1 MQSFTK
7 RAISLMLALILCVGV
22 LSGIRLPVSAANTVD
37 YVYGS
42 PTEISKYTNVIYNW
56 GTRGEVA
63 TFLSPNAEAFYAEN
77 NVVYSELSKLSGS
90 STTSVNTSELYIA
103 LKALVTDNQTAT
115 TSYDD
120 TRYLYRFTDC
130 QGSARTDDSISCFYS
145 GNDIGPGWD
154 SGSTWNREHTWPN
167 SKGDANGNGENDI
180 MMLRPTSSKINSGR
194 GNKAYGEVTNTNYYN
209 PNDVSDGTYDLR
221 GDVARIILYV
231 YTRWPDNKTTDYM
244 WGAGG
249 VIESKEVL
257 LKWMKEDP
265 VDTWEMGRNDSVE
278 SITGTR
284 NVYVDYPELAFLLF
298 NEQVPAMQTPSGGK
312 DVDAPAYTVSAV
324 SNNASYGTVSVSGN
338 VITATPKTGCY
349 VDGYT
354 VTSGTATVVQNGNV
368 FTVTPSSNCTVRI
381 NFAQTPVVPDPPVVP
396 DTPVDGVQVMAH
408 NVYFDDYLQI
418 MYAVYVPEGKTID
431 KIVLS
436 DGTNEFKAVPFD
448 DGTPAPVVSGKTCQR
463 YVAANGVALQN
474 MDTVVTASIYVDS
487 AVAATD
493 EYSILQYLHKRLI
506 VGKPDANQRA
516 MYENLLDLAEK
527 MQIALPGYEV
537 TVHDTSYV
545 QVINGTVG
553 GKTEAMLEVGK
564 AIGTVAPAV
573 APGENQKLVWT
584 VTPYTDSGVAGASVE
599 KTTEEVSAMVIENG
613 VNLVLSAAVVDSG
626 SGGETELKEHTAKIS
641 FATTSDRNSANTSQ
655 QVWSKDGVVFTYNKG
670 SGSNLNDTY
679 FNPLRLYANTNVE
692 IKHSE
697 GYQITKIVFEAYSTG
712 NYVTYL
718 KNSITTGTVTVSG
731 KLITV
736 TFDEP
741 MDVFTIAKITQQT
754 RINYVEVTYLAP

>member
-7 RAISLMLALILCVGV
+7 RALSLMLALILCVGV

-63 TFLSPNAEAFYAEN
+63 TFLSPNAEAFYTGK
-77 NVVYSELSKLSGS
+77 NVTYSELSKLSGS
-90 STTSVNTSELYIA
+90 SNTDSVPSSALYQA
-103 LKALVTDNQTAT
+103 LNDLVTDAQAKT

-120 TRYLYRFTDC
+120 TRYLFRFTDC
-130 QGSARTDDSISCFYS
+130 QGSALTDDSISCFYS
-145 GNDIGPGWD
+145 GNDIGPEWD

-180 MMLRPTSSKINSGR
+180 MMLRPTSSNINSSR
-194 GNKAYGEVTNTNYYN
+194 GNKAYGEETTTSYYN
-209 PNDVSDGTYDLR
+209 PNNEAGGNYDVR
-221 GDVARIILYV
+221 GDVARVVLYV
-231 YTRWPDNKTTDYM
+231 YTRWGTENM
-244 WGAGG
+244 WGASG

-257 LKWMKEDP
+257 LKWMAADP

-298 NEQVPAMQTPSGGK
+298 NEEVPAMQTPSGGD
-312 DVDAPAYTVSAV
+312 DVVVTPPSYTVTAV
-324 SNNASYGTVSVSGN
+324 SNNVNYGTVSISDK

-368 FTVTPSSNCTVRI
+368 FTVTPTSNCTVQI
-381 NFAQTPVVPDPPVVP
+381 NFAQTPVVPDPPVIP
-396 DTPVDGVQVMAH
+396 DTPVNGVQVMAH

-448 DGTPAPVVSGKTCQR
+448 DGTADPVISGKTCQR
-463 YVAANGVALQN
+463 YVASSGVALQN
-474 MDTVVTASIYVDS
+474 IDTVVTASVYVDGE
-487 AVAATD
+487 VATTD
-493 EYSILQYLHKRLI
+493 EYSIMQYLHKRLI
-506 VGKPDANQRA
+506 VSKPDANQRA
-516 MYENLLDLAEK
+516 MYEKLLYAAEK
-527 MQIALPGYEV
+527 LQVVLNKGTV
-537 TVHDTSYV
+537 TLHNTSYV
-545 QVINGTVG
+545 HVINGTVG

-573 APGENQKLVWT
+573 APGENQQIVWT
-584 VTPYTDSGVAGASVE
+584 VTAYTDTGVASEPVT
-599 KTTEEVSAMVIENG
+599 KTTEQVQEMVVENG
-613 VNLVLSAAVVDSG
+613 VNLVLEAAVSDSG
-626 SGGETELKEHTAKIS
+626 SGGGTELKEYTAKIS
-641 FATTSDRNSANTSQ
+641 FATASDRNSASTSQ

-679 FNPLRLYANTNVE
+679 INPLRLYANTNLE
-692 IKHSE
+692 IKHNE
-697 GYQITKIVFEAYSTG
+697 GYQITKIVFEASSTG

-718 KNSITTGTVTVSG
+718 KNSITTGTVTTSG
-731 KLITV
+731 KLVTV

-741 MDVFTIAKITQQT
+741 IDVFTIAKITSQT